1 MKNVFLL
8 GVTLGLTLLFMVAGA
23 NHLMDLKGSANFL
36 GTSFPFT
43 YFPFAVNLMVILI
56 ASSIE
61 LFAPLVILYS
71 LYTNSKR
78 ALAKKALCLLL
89 LFILSTL
96 IFIHNPIIYPSE
108 FHSFLKNLAM
118 LSGLVLLYQK
128 I

>member
-1 MKNVFLL
+1 MEY
-8 GVTLGLTLLFMVAGA
+8 
-23 NHLMDLKGSANFL
+23 KGSANFL